1 MSGGESKQDL
11 LTFILDISDPEL
23 WNINDQCLLLK
34 PFSLWYFVIT
44 DQTKTHSFVTL
55 FSDLSPGGSVVKNL
69 PANEGDVGLIPGSG
83 RSPRGENG
91 SPLQDSCL
99 KNPMDRG
106 AWQAT
111 VHGVSKSRTR
121 LSTNAYAGDL
131 SDEKGHLLKEFKL
144 RSLGGL
150 LFLWEK
156 KKAWERLKGSLQI
169 LFLKDKGEGSERKL
183 RRNLKM
189 TIQGLL
195 HFVLFPFNMFPS
207 RLHMFLV
214 KEG

>member
-1 MSGGESKQDL
+1 MSGRESKQDL
-11 LTFILDISDPEL
+11 LTFNLDISDPEL
-23 WNINDQCLLLK
+23 WNINDRCLLLK

-44 DQTKTHSFVTL
+44 DQTKTHSSDTL
-55 FSDLSPGGSVVKNL
+55 FNDLSPGGSVIKNL
-69 PANEGDVGLIPGSG
+69 PASEGDVGLISGSG

-106 AWQAT
+106 AWRAT
-111 VHGVSKSRTR
+111 VHGVSKSWTR
-121 LSTNAYAGDL
+121 LSTHAYAGDL
-131 SDEKGHLLKEFKL
+131 SDEKGHLLKEFTL

-150 LFLWEK
+150 LFLWKK

-169 LFLKDKGEGSERKL
+169 LFLKDKGEGSKRKL

-189 TIQGLL
+189 TI
-195 HFVLFPFNMFPS
+195 
-207 RLHMFLV
+207 
-214 KEG
+214 